1 MINIP
6 YEFQRLASLLAA
18 LIIAFLVYRLTKDV
32 SVQKDTTKRLT
43 KYAEGVENDIFQ
55 RTGER
60 IIDRFGLSFAA
71 WEKHLFWAQL
81 GGYYEDW
88 NTGMILGRT
97 LIFGLF
103 GLAYVVVLQ
112 MPPIMWIIVLMAVSW
127 TPTRVSSRSKEV
139 HKAVKR
145 QLPEMASLIAAEVAA
160 GSSTEQAIER
170 VITFPGEMSQLLRRV
185 VDGSRQE
192 GRPMFSRDNV
202 RGQMSAY
209 FEEIGEPALI
219 AFSSQ
224 MDLVANVGVEAPK
237 LMASVANVFAAEYIE
252 HIQNTA
258 ENLENQL
265 LGPIVA
271 GFFIPFLAAILLPL
285 ILPLMSAF

>member
-1 MINIP
+1 MV
-6 YEFQRLASLLAA
+6 SLLAA
-18 LIIAFLVYRLTKDV
+18 LIIAFMMYRLTKGV
-32 SVQKDTTKRLT
+32 SIQKDATKRLS
-43 KYAEGVENDIFQ
+43 KYAEGVEKDVFQ
-55 RTGER
+55 RTGDR

-81 GGYYEDW
+81 GNYYEGW
-88 NTGMILGRT
+88 SAGMILGRS

-103 GLAYVVVLQ
+103 GLAYVVVLK
-112 MPPIMWIIVLMAVSW
+112 MPPIMWIVVVMAVTW

-139 HKAVKR
+139 HKSVKR

-170 VITFPGEMSQLLRRV
+170 VISFPGEMSQLLRRV
-185 VDGSRQE
+185 IDASRQE
-192 GRPMFSRDNV
+192 GRPVFSRDNV
-202 RGQMSAY
+202 KGQMSAY
-209 FEEIGEPALI
+209 FEEIGEPSLI

-285 ILPLMSAF
+285 ILPLMAAF